1 MTDNTDTETLKSL
14 AAPLE
19 RATGVEAVAVHIRD
33 RSWIELVADRP
44 LRGQALREIANHS
57 CGIDETA
64 RQNGLL
70 MATVVFAA
78 EPLE

>member
-1 MTDNTDTETLKSL
+1 MNVSGEQETLAAL
-14 AAPLE
+14 AASLE
-19 RATGVEAVAVHIRD
+19 QVGVEAVAVHTRN
-33 RSWIELVADRP
+33 RPWIELVSERP
-44 LRGQALREIANHS
+44 LRGQALREIADHS

-78 EPLE
+78 ETGE